1 MHQCFW
7 LGVDRTRW
15 ARVVYGA
22 GLGREYKVSY
32 PPAQSEQL
40 AHHDDSLHPPPH
52 TLGPVD
58 WERLLPMVLLHRKL
72 KEEKQCLMLF

>member
-32 PPAQSEQL
+32 TPAQSEHL
-40 AHHDDSLHPPPH
+40 AQWEDSLQPPPH
-52 TLGPVD
+52 TSGPVD
-58 WERLLPMVLLHRKL
+58 WEQLLPMVLLHRKL
-72 KEEKQCLMLF
+72 EETQYLMLF